1 MQVKNFEDLEIW
13 KDARALTNGIYQL
26 TRDSRFSKDFA
37 LRDQIRRAAV
47 SIMSNIAEGFE
58 RGGNQEFIQFL
69 YVAKAS
75 CGEGRSQLYVA
86 LDQSYVTPKD
96 CDDASKSFR
105 RLSIMIS
112 NLIDYLKSSGMKGS
126 KYTRQIVKRIRAL
139 RFLPRR
145 LELLER
151 FERLEPRR
159 LD

>member
-13 KDARALTNGIYQL
+13 KDARALTRGIYQL
-26 TRDSRFSKDFA
+26 TKDSKFSKDFA
-37 LRDQIRRAAV
+37 LRDQIQRAAV

-75 CGEGRSQLYVA
+75 CGEVRSQLYVA
-86 LDQSYVTPKD
+86 LDQSYIAPKD

-126 KYTRQIVKRIRAL
+126 DKSSKKS
-139 RFLPRR
+139 
-145 LELLER
+145 ELFDSFRDGLNY
-151 FERLEPRR
+151 LND
-159 LD
+159 LNVLNLGKTQGD